1 MKIAVCDDNREYLNI
16 MSGEIREIYG
26 SNAELD
32 VFLKGED
39 LISATNQK
47 NSYDIIFLDM
57 EMDGISGIETANIIR
72 KSDEQVIIIF
82 VTSYSKYMQESFR
95 CAPFRFLVKP
105 VASKDIGTVLKEA
118 EDKLKKMQI
127 YFSVTE
133 NKTKMRIRYS
143 DVLYIESHNHWVYIH
158 TVNETVKI
166 RQTIKEIKE
175 ALGMST
181 FMQVHKSYIINYNH
195 VKRVGDKEVELY
207 GCDVKI
213 PVSRSYKKIFA
224 EECERIFERK
234 YGV

>member
-82 VTSYSKYMQESFR
+82 VTSYSKYMQPYCPYPS
-95 CAPFRFLVKP
+95 
-105 VASKDIGTVLKEA
+105 
-118 EDKLKKMQI
+118 
-127 YFSVTE
+127 
-133 NKTKMRIRYS
+133 RI
-143 DVLYIESHNHWVYIH
+143 H
-158 TVNETVKI
+158 
-166 RQTIKEIKE
+166 
-175 ALGMST
+175 
-181 FMQVHKSYIINYNH
+181 
-195 VKRVGDKEVELY
+195 
-207 GCDVKI
+207 I
-213 PVSRSYKKIFA
+213 P
-224 EECERIFERK
+224 
-234 YGV
+234 